1 MPARIDR
8 AGKVHQLDR
17 PAEPD
22 ELVTEEDVMDA
33 PKLARILVRILKD
46 IATIKRRFWPRRT
59 DFEDREV
66 TSGDTLRLPHNFN
79 ARVRW
84 WVVDWIPTT
93 PGDVPVFE
101 RSATTT
107 TRVLALDVG
116 NSGLV
121 SVRVEVA

>member
-22 ELVTEEDVMDA
+22 ELVTEEDVKDA

>member
-22 ELVTEEDVMDA
+22 ELVTEEDVKDA

-93 PGDVPVFE
+93 PGDIPVFE

>member
-8 AGKVHQLDR
+8 AGKVFQLDR

-22 ELVTEEDVMDA
+22 EIVTEEDARDPAKV
-33 PKLARILVRILKD
+33 ARILVRVLKD
-46 IATIKRRFWPRRT
+46 LATVGRRYWPRRY
-59 DFEDREV
+59 DFEDRAV
-66 TSGDTLRLPHNFN
+66 TSGDTLRLPHHFD

-84 WVVDWIPTT
+84 WVIDWQPTT

-101 RSATTT
+101 RAASTTNK
-107 TRVLALDVG
+107 VLALAVG